1 MKTGPIG
8 TLPGFQTFNAFFADL
23 EGDFEPIQLSDK
35 ENAAFLKALA
45 SIDGAAKMEF
55 RELREDLELTAR
67 IREARR
73 YADGRTFVRVEF
85 RHLEETDHSCS
96 SAGQPCGFAWT
107 GPYQLMAAFDSAGA
121 LDSYTVLPGRDVLPE
136 GLEFAVTSKEPGPLH
151 YDTTDDVAFVLDRL
165 TSGFGWREVIIYD
178 KATHGHLANLHGFGK
193 GKGFLMYWR
202 LGCNPWHM
210 NASDMTLSQV
220 EACLRALGT
229 GGIKALE
236 EAIAWEVRTYEETPV
251 RVDEMLWRSLE
262 LAKLQDDEIKMRTIH
277 AVGVDDEWVEERFR
291 FLDIAS
297 GTWEEMQERIYEK
310 ACGLSDRGKAAKLFT
325 LLALRGHVESCKRLS
340 LHFESEADYDL
351 ADYWSAQAA
360 TLEEPRSRV
369 TA

>member
-35 ENAAFLKALA
+35 ENAAFLKVLV
-45 SIDGAAKMEF
+45 SLDGAAKMEF

-136 GLEFAVTSKEPGPLH
+136 GLEFAVSSKEPGPLH

-193 GKGFLMYWR
+193 GKGFLMYWP

-210 NASDMTLSQV
+210 SASDMTLPQV
-220 EACLRALGT
+220 EACLDALGT
-229 GGIKALE
+229 GGMRALE
-236 EAIAWEVRTYEETPV
+236 EAVAWGVRVYDETPV
-251 RVDEMLWRSLE
+251 RVDEMLRRSLE
-262 LAKLQDDEIKMRTIH
+262 LAKLQDDEIKVQTVH
-277 AVGVDDEWVEERFR
+277 AVGVDDEWVDSRFR

-297 GTWEEMQERIYEK
+297 GTWGEMQERIYEK
-310 ACGLSDRGKAAKLFT
+310 ACVLGDKAKAAKLFA
-325 LLALRGHVESCKRLS
+325 LLALRGHVPSCNNLAQ
-340 LHFESEADYDL
+340 HFHSGRGVEADPYL
-351 ADYWSAQAA
+351 AGYWNARAA
-360 TLEEPRSRV
+360 NV
-369 TA
+369 GA